1 MSIEIELVTMIY
13 IYCKHKKQNG
23 IKSHPHLKTLP
34 WCPRIKSKRILI
46 QVAKL
51 ETWHIHIKLAA
62 EIKRGFL
69 AVSDQRYELDN
80 YINHITKEEQLKKIF
95 YSDHYYNYERDQRI
109 MQNLP
114 EPKPEKRRPR
124 KKVI

>member
-1 MSIEIELVTMIY
+1 M
-13 IYCKHKKQNG
+13 
-23 IKSHPHLKTLP
+23 
-34 WCPRIKSKRILI
+34 
-46 QVAKL
+46 
-51 ETWHIHIKLAA
+51 
-62 EIKRGFL
+62 

-114 EPKPEKRRPR
+114 EPKPEKLLDFAQAPIRLKGAGRPTKKERRQLDSFSD
-124 KKVI
+124 